1 MSSSKDDGRSTRW
14 DEHREQRRTELVEAA
29 VAAIDLHG
37 PSASVTD
44 MAAQAGVSKPVLYR
58 YFADKDELYA
68 AVGQY
73 GADLVLER
81 VVPELFSGA
90 PIRESIRGAVDAYLT
105 TIEEHP
111 QVFALLVRHHGEGHD
126 PLADGKL
133 RIAAMLARVLNDTL
147 RRLRVDAG
155 GAEPWAHGIIGLF
168 VSVGDW
174 WLERR
179 TMSRDAV
186 CDYLTG
192 FVWHAIEGLALEYGV
207 PPSFLDQP
215 TSTTFEEA

>member
-1 MSSSKDDGRSTRW
+1 MSSASDDGRSTRW
-14 DEHREQRRTELVEAA
+14 DEHREQRRVELVEAA

-37 PSASVTD
+37 PTASVAE
-44 MAAQAGVSKPVLYR
+44 MAEQAGVSKPVLYR

-90 PIRESIRGAVDAYLT
+90 PLRESIHGAVEAYLT

-111 QVFALLVRHHGEGHD
+111 QVFALLVRHHSEGHD

-133 RIAAMLARVLNDTL
+133 RIAALLARSLNDLL

-155 GAEPWAHGIIGLF
+155 GAEPWAHGIVGLF
-168 VSVGDW
+168 VSAGDW
-174 WLERR
+174 WLERD
-179 TMSRDAV
+179 TMSREAV

-192 FVWHAIEGLALEYGV
+192 FVWHALEGLALEYGV
-207 PPSFLDQP
+207 PASLLDQP
-215 TSTTFEEA
+215 TSETIDEA